1 MNDNANGAN
10 SDDLVDGPKMNN
22 VLSRLGSL
30 GERSRLKNTRPVIQQ
45 AAQPHVALPAT
56 LAEKEPVIEQEIVPE
71 VSAER
76 AVSANNMSKAKSL
89 AEEVIPDVPLRL
101 KGTTVFTP
109 ENMYEQVRNDYMGII
124 HQSINGALDNLASFY
139 IQGKRFEASKD
150 MKIFLIKSL
159 EKNIEQ
165 LKVQYIAKYPLING
179 LQSMILDVERKE
191 AAAFKRIVQEFLTR
205 MLGNTF
211 S

>member
-10 SDDLVDGPKMNN
+10 TDDLVDGPKMNN

-45 AAQPHVALPAT
+45 AAQPHVALPVT
-56 LAEKEPVIEQEIVPE
+56 PVEKEPVIEQEIVPE

-150 MKIFLIKSL
+150 MKVFLIKSL

-165 LKVQYIAKYPLING
+165 LKIQYIAKYPLING

>member
-10 SDDLVDGPKMNN
+10 TDDLADGPKMNN

-30 GERSRLKNTRPVIQQ
+30 GERSRIKNTRPVIQQ
-45 AAQPHVALPAT
+45 AAQPHVALPT
-56 LAEKEPVIEQEIVPE
+56 TPVEKEPVIEQEIVPE
-71 VSAER
+71 LSAER

-150 MKIFLIKSL
+150 MKVFLIKSL

-165 LKVQYIAKYPLING
+165 LKLQYIAKYPLING

-191 AAAFKRIVQEFLTR
+191 AATFKRIVQEFLTR

>member
-10 SDDLVDGPKMNN
+10 TDDLADGPKMNN

-30 GERSRLKNTRPVIQQ
+30 GERSRIKNTRPVIQQ
-45 AAQPHVALPAT
+45 AAQPHVALPT
-56 LAEKEPVIEQEIVPE
+56 TPVEKEPVIEQEIVPE
-71 VSAER
+71 LFAER

-150 MKIFLIKSL
+150 MKVFLIKSL

-165 LKVQYIAKYPLING
+165 LKLQYIAKYPLING

-191 AAAFKRIVQEFLTR
+191 AATFKRIVQEFLTR

>member
-1 MNDNANGAN
+1 MNDNANGAHT
-10 SDDLVDGPKMNN
+10 DDLVDGPKMNN

-30 GERSRLKNTRPVIQQ
+30 GERSRLKNARPVVQQ
-45 AAQPHVALPAT
+45 AAQPHVVLPAT
-56 LAEKEPVIEQEIVPE
+56 PVEKEPVIEQEIVPE

-150 MKIFLIKSL
+150 MKVFLIKSL

-191 AAAFKRIVQEFLTR
+191 AAAFKRMVQEFLTR

>member
-10 SDDLVDGPKMNN
+10 SDVLGESQKINT

-30 GERSRLKNTRPVIQQ
+30 NERSKLKPNRTYNPQ
-45 AAQPHVALPAT
+45 AVQPPVALPKVP
-56 LAEKEPVIEQEIVPE
+56 EIKEPIIEQEIVPE
-71 VSAER
+71 VVAER
-76 AVSANNMSKAKSL
+76 AVSAEDMNKAKSL
-89 AEEVIPDVPLRL
+89 AEQVIPDVPLRL

-139 IQGKRFEASKD
+139 IQGNRFEASKD
-150 MKIFLIKSL
+150 MKIFLMKSL
-159 EKNIEQ
+159 EKNIQQ
-165 LKVQYIAKYPLING
+165 LKVQYVAKYPLING
-179 LQSMILDVERKE
+179 LEAMISEVEKRE
-191 AAAFKRIVQEFLTR
+191 ANSFKKIVQEFLGR
-205 MLGNTF
+205 MVGNTF

>member
-10 SDDLVDGPKMNN
+10 TDDFVDGPKMNN

-45 AAQPHVALPAT
+45 AAQPHVTLPA
-56 LAEKEPVIEQEIVPE
+56 APVEKEPVIEQEIVPE

-150 MKIFLIKSL
+150 MKVFLIKSL

-191 AAAFKRIVQEFLTR
+191 AAAFKRMVQEFLTR

>member
-1 MNDNANGAN
+1 MNENANGAN
-10 SDDLVDGPKMNN
+10 TDELVDGPKMNN

-30 GERSRLKNTRPVIQQ
+30 GERSRLKTARPEIQQ
-45 AAQPHVALPAT
+45 AAQSSVAPPVLPVK
-56 LAEKEPVIEQEIVPE
+56 KEPVIEQEIIPE
-71 VSAER
+71 VAAER
-76 AVSANNMSKAKSL
+76 AVSSNNMQKAKSL
-89 AEEVIPDVPLRL
+89 AEQVIPDMALRL
-101 KGTTVFTP
+101 KGNTVFTP
-109 ENMYEQVRNDYMGII
+109 ENMYEQVRTDYMGII

-165 LKVQYIAKYPLING
+165 LKIQYIAKYPLING
-179 LQSMILDVERKE
+179 LQLMILDVEKKE
-191 AAAFKRIVQEFLTR
+191 AATFKRIVQEFLTR
-205 MLGNTF
+205 MLGNSF

>member
-10 SDDLVDGPKMNN
+10 TDVSGESQKINT

-30 GERSRLKNTRPVIQQ
+30 NERSKLKPNRTYNPQ
-45 AAQPHVALPAT
+45 AVQPPVALPKVP
-56 LAEKEPVIEQEIVPE
+56 EIKEPIIEQEIVPE
-71 VSAER
+71 VVAER
-76 AVSANNMSKAKSL
+76 AVSAEDMNKAKSL
-89 AEEVIPDVPLRL
+89 AEQVIPDVPLRL

-139 IQGKRFEASKD
+139 IQGNRFEASKD
-150 MKIFLIKSL
+150 MKIFLMKSL
-159 EKNIEQ
+159 EKNIQQ
-165 LKVQYIAKYPLING
+165 LKVQYVAKYPLING
-179 LQSMILDVERKE
+179 LEAMISEVEKRE
-191 AAAFKRIVQEFLTR
+191 ANSFKKVVQEFLGR
-205 MLGNTF
+205 MVGNTF

>member
-1 MNDNANGAN
+1 MNDNANGAHT
-10 SDDLVDGPKMNN
+10 DDLVDGPKMNN

-30 GERSRLKNTRPVIQQ
+30 GERSRIKNTRPVIQQ
-45 AAQPHVALPAT
+45 TAQPHVALPT
-56 LAEKEPVIEQEIVPE
+56 TSIEKEPVIEQEIVPE

-76 AVSANNMSKAKSL
+76 VVSASNMSKAKSL

-150 MKIFLIKSL
+150 MKVFLIKSL

-191 AAAFKRIVQEFLTR
+191 AAAFKRMVQEFLTR

>member
-10 SDDLVDGPKMNN
+10 SDVLADGPKMNN

-30 GERSRLKNTRPVIQQ
+30 GERSRIKNTRPVIQQ
-45 AAQPHVALPAT
+45 AAQPHVALPT
-56 LAEKEPVIEQEIVPE
+56 TPVKKEPVIEQEIVPE
-71 VSAER
+71 LSAER

-150 MKIFLIKSL
+150 MKVFLIKSL

-165 LKVQYIAKYPLING
+165 LKLQYIAKYPLING

-191 AAAFKRIVQEFLTR
+191 AATFKRIVQEFLTR